1 LEEALQREAETFV
14 GGRLAGV
21 NVANMYLEQYSD
33 EHEACDDLDAIFDQ
47 ATPEL
52 AGDRASSDDEI
63 CILAAPPGPV
73 GERFRELARRA
84 LPDVELASSTL
95 ADHIVFYREVPH
107 LRLADLEQ
115 LGPVGYEAYR
125 QIIAQKSLTPHSRMD
140 INEWRAAG
148 G

>member
-1 LEEALQREAETFV
+1 MAFEK
-14 GGRLAGV
+14 
-21 NVANMYLEQYSD
+21 
-33 EHEACDDLDAIFDQ
+33 

-52 AGDRASSDDEI
+52 AGGRTSADADIS
-63 CILAAPPGPV
+63 ILAAPAGPV

-84 LPDVELASSTL
+84 LPDVDFAAATVTE
-95 ADHIVFYREVPH
+95 DIVLYREVPH
-107 LRLADLEQ
+107 LRLSDLEQ

-125 QIIAQKSLTPHSRMD
+125 QIIAQKNLTPHSRTD